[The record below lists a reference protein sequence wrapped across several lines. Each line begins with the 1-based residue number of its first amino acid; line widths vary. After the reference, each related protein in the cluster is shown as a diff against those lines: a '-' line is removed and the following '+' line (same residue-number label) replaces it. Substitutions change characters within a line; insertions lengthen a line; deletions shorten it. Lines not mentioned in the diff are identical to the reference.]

1 MHYRKAKGLN
11 ATSLD
16 LGLMRGIGYVEE
28 NEDAA
33 AHTSSLKF
41 VSPPLSLPD
50 MYHFHIQISTCT
62 HTPE

>member
-1 MHYRKAKGLN
+1 MHYRKSKGLN

-41 VSPPLSLPD
+41 VSLPPHVDSRPSCSWPLQ
-50 MYHFHIQISTCT
+50 F
-62 HTPE
+62 

>member
-1 MHYRKAKGLN
+1 MHYRKSKGLN

-41 VSPPLSLPD
+41 VSLPLTSG
-50 MYHFHIQISTCT
+50 FSTFL
-62 HTPE
+62 